1 MNEKWS
7 NHMRKIMWFLGC
19 FILVGLIAL
28 PIKETMEVFDPI
40 TFPLVGT
47 TIVLDAGHGGA
58 DGGATFEGTE
68 EKEIT
73 LIIVKML
80 RAYLEEAGA
89 TVYVTREEDTDL
101 ASDETKGMSMRKS
114 EDIRKRL
121 AYIDEKDADFY
132 LSIHLNALVD
142 NRWHGAQTFYNPNNE
157 QNKQIAETIQQ
168 AFITHLENT
177 DRQALPIEDI
187 YLIKHVKTPGALIEV
202 GFLSNPDER
211 KLLKNKSYQRKI
223 ASSIYFGILEYVAI
237 CDQQDEANECKR

>member
-7 NHMRKIMWFLGC
+7 NHMRKIMWVFGC

-68 EKEIT
+68 EKEIA

-89 TVYVTREEDTDL
+89 TVYVTREDDADL
-101 ASDETKGMSMRKS
+101 ADDETKGMSKRKS

-121 AYIDEKDADFY
+121 AFIEEKDADLY
-132 LSIHLNALVD
+132 LSIHLNALAD
-142 NRWHGAQTFYNPNNE
+142 KRWHGAQTFYNPNKE
-157 QNKQIAETIQQ
+157 QNKQIAETIQR

-177 DRQALPIEDI
+177 DRQALAIDNI
-187 YLIKHVKTPGALIEV
+187 YLIKHAETPGALVEV

-211 KLLKNKSYQRKI
+211 KQLKNKSYQRKI
-223 ASSIYFGILEYVAI
+223 ASSIYFGILEYVTI
-237 CDQQDEANECKR
+237 CNEWDEANECEG